1 MKNFMLFSVDQIF
14 DLWYEF
20 LIYLQESSVT
30 KILNLDAGVTQISL
44 SSIETDL
51 QTKLIVSTE
60 TRTIVCDTMKQSF
73 VEIGNQPR

>member
-1 MKNFMLFSVDQIF
+1 MKNLMRTRKIFLVSQI
-14 DLWYEF
+14 F

-44 SSIETDL
+44 SSMETDL

-73 VEIGNQPR
+73 IEIGNQSR

>member
-1 MKNFMLFSVDQIF
+1 MKNLMRTSIIFLVSQI
-14 DLWYEF
+14 F

-60 TRTIVCDTMKQSF
+60 TRTIVCDTIKQSF

>member
-1 MKNFMLFSVDQIF
+1 MKILHADSWWRISFVSQI
-14 DLWYEF
+14 F

-44 SSIETDL
+44 SSMETDL

-73 VEIGNQPR
+73 IEIGNQSR